1 VPNTD
6 DTPAGMN
13 RTLHLSGFVLDL
25 SAGELLTAERE
36 VAALRKQALDVL
48 LVLGGRAGQVVSRD
62 DLMALVWPDVVVGE
76 GSLAQAIADIRR
88 VLGDS
93 EHRIVRNVARRGYM
107 LVPDPSPAEVSPGE
121 RTSAMAVA
129 PSAPE
134 AVPEPAP
141 SLATQ
146 PRPGVVGAAV
156 LTPRRLSIAAALA
169 LLLVGIGWWWWAWQS
184 GPAAQS
190 APPASARPSLSREV
204 PSLSI
209 VVLPLTLEG
218 DSKDS
223 EWFADALLGDLTT
236 EVARLP
242 GSFVIARDTAH
253 TYKGKPDPRDVARE
267 LGVRYVVRGS
277 LRYEGQVV
285 RLNLAL
291 IDGDNGAQRWAE
303 VFVVERARLAQALD
317 DFVLQLARVLSLE
330 VARSAGDRTAAMSAD
345 AVTADDLAMRGFAL
359 WIRGVN
365 RENVTQALAL
375 LEQAVTKDPDSIRGW
390 GGLAFVSLN
399 AGINGWTP
407 DRAAAFRR
415 VDDAAANLVRLD
427 PEGHYT
433 HQAKVVQVFLR
444 KDWPAMLRL
453 TTTWVEQH
461 GYSPVALGAHGGAL
475 TINGRFED
483 GVAPLERAL
492 RLSPRDPFRAEWQ
505 YRLALTHFYLGQY
518 EKALEWGQTAHA
530 TNPGLPLPPIHAAA
544 LVRLGRTPEGKKAFD
559 DLMLRHPSFDAAQ
572 LAQRTLGTHPRVAEG
587 RDRLLASL
595 REVGLR

>member
-1 VPNTD
+1 MPNSD
-6 DTPAGMN
+6 DRGMN
-13 RTLHLSGFVLDL
+13 RTLYLSGFVLDL
-25 SAGELLTAERE
+25 SAGELLTAERD
-36 VAALRKQALDVL
+36 VAPLRKQALDVL

-62 DLMALVWPDVVVGE
+62 DLMRLVWPDVVVGE
-76 GSLAQAIADIRR
+76 GSLAQAITDIRR

-93 EHRIVRNVARRGYM
+93 EHRLVRNVARRGYM
-107 LVPDPSPAEVSPGE
+107 LVPDVPPSRALPGDQA
-121 RTSAMAVA
+121 SAMPVG
-129 PSAPE
+129 PSAPD
-134 AVPEPAP
+134 PAP
-141 SLATQ
+141 GA
-146 PRPGVVGAAV
+146 VGAAV
-156 LTPRRLSIAAALA
+156 FAPRWMWIAAALA
-169 LLLVGIGWWWWAWQS
+169 LLLMGIGLWWAWQS
-184 GPAAQS
+184 GLATRS
-190 APPASARPSLSREV
+190 APPASARPALSREV

-209 VVLPLTLEG
+209 VVLPLSVEG
-218 DSKDS
+218 DAKDS

-242 GSFVIARDTAH
+242 GSLVIARDTAH
-253 TYKGKPDPRDVARE
+253 TYKGRMPDPREVARE

-277 LRYEGQVV
+277 LRYEGQMV

-291 IDGDNGAQRWAE
+291 VDGDNGAQRWAE

-330 VARSAGDRTAAMSAD
+330 TTRSAGDRTAAMSAD
-345 AVTADDLAMRGFAL
+345 AVTADDLAMRAFAL

-390 GGLAFVSLN
+390 GGLAFVSFN

-415 VDDAAANLVRLD
+415 VDDAATNLVRLD

-433 HQAKVVQVFLR
+433 HQAKVAQVFLR

-475 TINGRFED
+475 AINGRPEE

-492 RLSPRDPFRAEWQ
+492 RLSPRDSFRAEWQ

-518 EKALEWGQTAHA
+518 EKALDWGQTAHA
-530 TNPGLPLPPIHAAA
+530 INPGLPLPPIHAAA
-544 LVRLGRTPEGKKAFD
+544 LVRLGRTAEGKKVFD
-559 DLMLRHPSFDAAQ
+559 EFMLRHPTFDAAQ

-587 RDRLLASL
+587 RDRLLESL
-595 REVGLR
+595 RELGLR